1 MNKVKTYFNNY
12 SAMTLVEI
20 LVSIVI
26 LGLILIAM
34 FPLLTQSLQVTN
46 LANQITAQ
54 LFADQEDI
62 EIVAATDGGVLFA
75 DGTFLTDKE
84 FKVLFGSSAPFNPK
98 TVVGMTIKKGKLVRF
113 IASIARIKATYVY
126 EGYTASE
133 AEIPIT
139 GIKTSFI
146 DTTQTVL
153 LVTDREGNDV
163 TTYCGYEVS
172 NQTQAKIILP
182 TDENRFT
189 NALSPFT
196 ITMTT
201 GNEQVSTLLP
211 VYLPRSIAVDSNRD
225 LIISSNSSDWI
236 SKDTSS
242 IIDNPVNKIAYMAT
256 SEQDAKYVAVGNKG
270 SIYVWL
276 NGQPLQKVAH
286 NLTTENLN
294 NIIYSG
300 DKGMLLV
307 CGDNGIILTSN
318 NGSSWT
324 KQNSGTSE
332 NLKDIGYQKNSD
344 RFICIGDRGGILTS
358 PDGINWTPQHIYPRL
373 SAKSID
379 NHDAVE
385 FSGNGDYLKT
395 LLAPVTGGTLRTI
408 LMVVSPQKHT
418 ANLLAWGSPQD
429 TIAGGRFSFGI
440 DNDGKLRVEQSGA
453 SFSSSLVNNQPSLL
467 ICRSTSDK
475 FNSYQLSING
485 EIPVTSTIDTSIN
498 TSDYF
503 PAQLGSDPL
512 TRYSGPVNFEGLIAE
527 VLIFDIAINA
537 SRNTYPNDTTKKYAS
552 DLDLLRKYLS
562 DKYDLQINKLD
573 DTDLDQLY
581 YPGTDITLQQP
592 LNDFPA
598 NVSRDNLVL
607 WLDASNPESLN
618 LGDKKQVTLW
628 KDLSGAYNTSGIYN
642 HAYGAD
648 LLTVAC
654 STNLVVTGGF
664 HRNLLNSVNTSN
676 WNQTNKLNTSK
687 RVTEYS
693 LSNIVCTEIDSGDTT
708 EVKFVALLNDGL
720 SKCDSSSTLDNRENG
735 LIARSNN
742 GIDWTLLDLSVT
754 SNHIMN
760 DMFYSRD
767 SGTILIVG
775 NNGSMFTSSDKGET
789 WDDIDTGTSRHLLAV
804 CIR

>member
-1 MNKVKTYFNNY
+1 
-12 SAMTLVEI
+12 
-20 LVSIVI
+20 
-26 LGLILIAM
+26 
-34 FPLLTQSLQVTN
+34 
-46 LANQITAQ
+46 
-54 LFADQEDI
+54 
-62 EIVAATDGGVLFA
+62 
-75 DGTFLTDKE
+75 
-84 FKVLFGSSAPFNPK
+84 
-98 TVVGMTIKKGKLVRF
+98 
-113 IASIARIKATYVY
+113 
-126 EGYTASE
+126 
-133 AEIPIT
+133 
-139 GIKTSFI
+139 
-146 DTTQTVL
+146 
-153 LVTDREGNDV
+153 
-163 TTYCGYEVS
+163 
-172 NQTQAKIILP
+172 
-182 TDENRFT
+182 
-189 NALSPFT
+189 
-196 ITMTT
+196 
-201 GNEQVSTLLP
+201 
-211 VYLPRSIAVDSNRD
+211 
-225 LIISSNSSDWI
+225 
-236 SKDTSS
+236 
-242 IIDNPVNKIAYMAT
+242 
-256 SEQDAKYVAVGNKG
+256 
-270 SIYVWL
+270 
-276 NGQPLQKVAH
+276 
-286 NLTTENLN
+286 
-294 NIIYSG
+294 
-300 DKGMLLV
+300 
-307 CGDNGIILTSN
+307 
-318 NGSSWT
+318 
-324 KQNSGTSE
+324 
-332 NLKDIGYQKNSD
+332 
-344 RFICIGDRGGILTS
+344 
-358 PDGINWTPQHIYPRL
+358 
-373 SAKSID
+373 
-379 NHDAVE
+379 
-385 FSGNGDYLKT
+385 
-395 LLAPVTGGTLRTI
+395 
-408 LMVVSPQKHT
+408 
-418 ANLLAWGSPQD
+418 
-429 TIAGGRFSFGI
+429 
-440 DNDGKLRVEQSGA
+440 
-453 SFSSSLVNNQPSLL
+453 
-467 ICRSTSDK
+467 
-475 FNSYQLSING
+475 
-485 EIPVTSTIDTSIN
+485 
-498 TSDYF
+498 
-503 PAQLGSDPL
+503 
-512 TRYSGPVNFEGLIAE
+512 LIAE

-537 SRNTYPNDTTKKYAS
+537 SRNTYPNDTPKKYAS
-552 DLDLLRKYLS
+552 DLDLLRKKLS